1 MADSE
6 YSTDLFLNAI
16 RPKIF
21 VMKLLILVF
30 FLHFI
35 LFPIDARL
43 KKFVTDLHP
52 KSICAIKLL
61 RLKLKKC
68 VMNCLAA
75 LKFILDWI
83 FASKMFEKFHD
94 DLFTN
99 DDLLFFY
106 EEFSKVT
113 FFANEMDILGADLD
127 KIILEDD
134 DNFMKMILILLFM
147 SDFWLGIINL
157 KNAKHIKKI

>member
-1 MADSE
+1 MCDEAVED
-6 YSTDLFLNAI
+6 
-16 RPKIF
+16 
-21 VMKLLILVF
+21 
-30 FLHFI
+30 
-35 LFPIDARL
+35 
-43 KKFVTDLHP
+43 
-52 KSICAIKLL
+52 
-61 RLKLKKC
+61 
-68 VMNCLAA
+68 CLAA
-75 LKFILDWI
+75 LKFILDRI

-106 EEFSKVT
+106 EDFSKVT

-127 KIILEDD
+127 KINLEDD

-147 SDFWLGIINL
+147 SNFWLGIINL